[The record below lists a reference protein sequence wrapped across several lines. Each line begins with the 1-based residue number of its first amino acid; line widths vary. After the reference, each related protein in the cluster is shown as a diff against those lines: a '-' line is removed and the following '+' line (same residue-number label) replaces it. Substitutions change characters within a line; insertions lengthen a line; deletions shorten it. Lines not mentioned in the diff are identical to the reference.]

1 MRDVPKLMEMI
12 IKVRSGSMTAVRAA
26 EELGI
31 SRKTYY
37 ELENKALEGMC
48 LSLQPGLPGRP
59 PKQVDQEKEDLK
71 SQVKELQTQLILS
84 EQDIAIRKILYGEI
98 PDALASKKKEQ
109 RKKR

>member
-1 MRDVPKLMEMI
+1 MRDVPQIMMTI
-12 IKVRSGSMTAVRAA
+12 MKVRSGLMTAVHAA

-37 ELENKALEGMC
+37 KLENEALEGMC
-48 LSLQPGLPGRP
+48 LSLQPGSPGRP
-59 PKQVDQEKEDLK
+59 PNQLDQEKEALK

-84 EQDIAIRKILYGEI
+84 EQDIAILKILFGEI
-98 PDALASKKKEQ
+98 PDAVSSKKKPR

>member
-12 IKVRSGSMTAVRAA
+12 MKVRSGSMTAVRAA

-37 ELENKALEGMC
+37 KLENEALEGMC

-59 PKQVDQEKEDLK
+59 PNQVDEEKEQLK

-84 EQDIAIRKILYGEI
+84 EQDIAIRKVLFGEI
-98 PDALASKKKEQ
+98 PDALASKKKPR
-109 RKKR
+109 RKKK